1 MSYLVVTLN
10 WLALFTEIPL
20 MRCLSEGE
28 PTMEWGK
35 GEQTD
40 LEGRGKIQK
49 KRKGSSYWI

>member
-35 GEQTD
+35 GERTD